1 MWHVNCSEVHVQLWC
16 PVCYQGRLPRVAA
29 EGKLGQV
36 QMGFW
41 CCDLQSVEIMNLV
54 ELIGLGEGNKT
65 SLGRLKNDVKR
76 SVRKTLS
83 AKTRDVLKDVEPRL
97 TVCLVLC
104 GCHQYHLAFQQVM
117 VCFACPLHSLNHIK
131 FTHSAAQQHICS
143 NGCAMSG
150 CRRW

>member
-1 MWHVNCSEVHVQLWC
+1 MGLTCGMSLAVKCMCDYGARVW
-16 PVCYQGRLPRVAA
+16 YQGRHPRVAA

-36 QMGFW
+36 LMGFW
-41 CCDLQSVEIMNLV
+41 CCHLQSVEIMNLV

-97 TVCLVLC
+97 TVCLFRVVATGSIC
-104 GCHQYHLAFQQVM
+104 TLAGRGV
-117 VCFACPLHSLNHIK
+117 VC
-131 FTHSAAQQHICS
+131 
-143 NGCAMSG
+143 MSTA
-150 CRRW
+150 